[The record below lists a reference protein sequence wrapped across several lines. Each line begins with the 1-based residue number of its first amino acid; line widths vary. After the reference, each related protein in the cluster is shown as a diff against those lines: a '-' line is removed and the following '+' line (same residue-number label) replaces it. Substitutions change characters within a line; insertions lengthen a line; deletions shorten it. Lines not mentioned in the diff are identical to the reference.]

1 MGLLSQLRVQTLDL
15 GDYRG
20 RAVDGIRAVVRLTRV
35 SGAPVD
41 LDAKVGRT
49 AGGDDQLEVGGL
61 GGDTAQ
67 HRPGSRRDVGPDARP
82 VLLLVHT
89 AARLAGTP
97 PPTPPQGATPAQR

>member
-1 MGLLSQLRVQTLDL
+1 MGLLSPLRVQTLDL

-20 RAVDGIRAVVRLTRV
+20 RAVDGVRAVVRLTRV

-49 AGGDDQLEVGGL
+49 SGGDDQLKVGGL
-61 GGDTAQ
+61 GGDAAQ

-82 VLLLVHT
+82 VLLLVH
-89 AARLAGTP
+89 
-97 PPTPPQGATPAQR
+97 